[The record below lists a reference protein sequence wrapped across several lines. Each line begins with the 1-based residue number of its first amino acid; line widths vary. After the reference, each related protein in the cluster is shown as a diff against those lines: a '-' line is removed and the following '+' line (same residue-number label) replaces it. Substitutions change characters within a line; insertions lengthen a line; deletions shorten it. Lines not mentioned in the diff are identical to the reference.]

1 MTDNKNKKAPA
12 RSALTLGI
20 LGIILAII
28 MGFFFG
34 IIGAG
39 FSFIIGVIAIILGC
53 RSRKITDKNKGKGGL
68 VTGIITVIFA
78 CAVSVV
84 AFIAVDIAHNEANN
98 LGFTMLAE
106 KADSL
111 KFGFIGFACGL
122 SDEDKLNELKGELDA
137 AVRERAQ
144 KSSSN

>member
-12 RSALTLGI
+12 RSALALGI
-20 LGIILAII
+20 LGIILAIV

-39 FSFIIGVIAIILGC
+39 FSFILGVIAIILGC

-84 AFIAVDIAHNEANN
+84 AFIAVDIAHNEAYNM
-98 LGFTMLAE
+98 GFTMLAE

-111 KFGFIGFACGL
+111 KFGFIGFAWGL

-137 AVRERAQ
+137 AVRQRAQ
-144 KSSSN
+144 KSFSN